1 MENNRVHTFRDD
13 ALGDLDACGIA
24 ARIASGEVSAR
35 EVVEASIARAY
46 DADPTL
52 RGLAVEDFDRAISAS
67 DHVRTGAFSGV
78 PTAIKDNTALAGL
91 PTQFG
96 STAFRAVPD
105 SANGQFVD
113 QMLRAGMIPIG
124 KTRLP
129 EFAFNVTCEYSRD
142 APVRN
147 PWNTDYS
154 AGGSSGGAAALVASG
169 VVPIAHATDAGGSIR
184 IPAAACGLVGLKP
197 SRGRLVEDISEK
209 AMPLKIAVQGVL
221 TRSVRDTARLM
232 FEAERCYR
240 NPRLRPVC
248 DVAGSNR
255 TRLRVGVLAASPTSS
270 PVDSETQESVRATAD
285 LLESLGHHVTEAT
298 SPVRAD
304 FMKDYLLYLGL
315 LMTGIQSAATLIVGS
330 SLDKA
335 ELEATT
341 NGFCDQYRRAIART
355 PIVLHR
361 LRQVQKQFRSTF
373 DHFDVLLSP
382 VVAHSTPVLGHL
394 SPDQPF
400 DSWLERLSAFDCFAP
415 LNNISGTPAITL
427 PLHHTRSGLP
437 LASHLSANI
446 GDERTLLELAFE
458 LEEAA
463 PWARIDAQP
472 QPAPTPNRIRS
483 INAEHDE

>member
-1 MENNRVHTFRDD
+1 MENKRVHTFKDD
-13 ALGDLDACGIA
+13 ALGDLDASGVA
-24 ARIASGEVSAR
+24 ARIASGEVTAR
-35 EVVEASIARAY
+35 EVVEASVARAREA
-46 DADPTL
+46 DATL
-52 RGLAVEDFDRAISAS
+52 RGLACEDFDRALSAG
-67 DHVRTGAFSGV
+67 DNVRTGAFGGV
-78 PTAIKDNTALAGL
+78 PTAIKDNTAMAGL

-96 STAFRAVPD
+96 STSFRAAPD
-105 SANGQFVD
+105 SASGQFVG
-113 QMLRAGMIPIG
+113 QMLRTGMIPIG

-129 EFAFNVTCEYSRD
+129 EFAFNVTCEYSQGD
-142 APVRN
+142 PVRN
-147 PWNTDYS
+147 PWHTDHS

-184 IPAAACGLVGLKP
+184 IPAAACGLVGLKA

-209 AMPLKIAVQGVL
+209 AMPLRIAVQGVL
-221 TRSVRDTARLM
+221 TRSVRDTARMM
-232 FEAERCYR
+232 FEAERDYR

-248 DVAGSNR
+248 DVAGSSR

-270 PVDSETQESVRATAD
+270 PVDAETQRSVRATAD

-298 SPVRAD
+298 VPVRTD
-304 FMKDYLLYLGL
+304 FMRDYLLYLGL
-315 LMTGIQSAATLIVGS
+315 LMTSIRSTAKQIVGS
-330 SLDKA
+330 ALDKA
-335 ELEATT
+335 QLEATT
-341 NGFCDQYRRAIART
+341 RGICDEFRRTVVRT

-361 LRQVQKQFRSTF
+361 LQQVQKRFRSTF

-400 DSWLERLSAFDCFAP
+400 DSWMERLTAFDCFAP

-427 PLHHTRSGLP
+427 PLHRTRSGLP

-458 LEEAA
+458 IEEAA
-463 PWARIDAQP
+463 PWARIDAKP
-472 QPAPTPNRIRS
+472 QPVPSLDPIRN
-483 INAEHDE
+483 INA

>member
-1 MENNRVHTFRDD
+1 MENNCVHTFRDD
-13 ALGDLDACGIA
+13 ALGDLDACGVA
-24 ARIASGEVSAR
+24 ARIASGEVSPR
-35 EVVEASIARAY
+35 EVVEASIARAHEA
-46 DADPTL
+46 DATV
-52 RGLAVEDFDRAISAS
+52 RGLACPDFERALSTS
-67 DHVRTGAFSGV
+67 DSLRTGAFSGV
-78 PTAIKDNTALAGL
+78 PTAIKDNTAVAGL

-96 STAFRAVPD
+96 STSFRATPE
-105 SANGQFVD
+105 STSGQFVG
-113 QMLRAGMIPIG
+113 QILRTGMISIG

-142 APVRN
+142 SPVRN
-147 PWNTDYS
+147 PWNTDHS

-169 VVPIAHATDAGGSIR
+169 VIPIAHATDAGGSIR

-209 AMPLKIAVQGVL
+209 AMPLRIAVQGVL
-221 TRSVRDTARLM
+221 TRSVRDTARMM

-240 NPRLRPVC
+240 DSRLRPVC
-248 DVAGSNR
+248 DVAGASR
-255 TRLRVGVLAASPTSS
+255 TRLRVGVLVTSPTSS
-270 PVDSETQESVRATAD
+270 PVDSETQDSVRATAD

-298 SPVRAD
+298 APVRAD
-304 FMKDYLLYLGL
+304 FMRDYLLYLGL
-315 LMTGIQSAATLIVGS
+315 LMTSIRTAAKQIVGS
-330 SLDKA
+330 SLDRA
-335 ELEATT
+335 ELEETT
-341 NGFCDQYRRAIART
+341 RGLCDEYRRAVVRT

-361 LRQVQKQFRSTF
+361 LRQVQKRFRSTF
-373 DHFDVLLSP
+373 DRFDVLLSP
-382 VVAHSTPVLGHL
+382 VVAHSTPALGHL

-427 PLHHTRSGLP
+427 PLHRTRSGLP

-463 PWARIDAQP
+463 PWARIDGQP
-472 QPAPTPNRIRS
+472 QPIPALNPIRS